1 MSTPRMI
8 VIAVC
13 CVCLVACASGGG
25 AAGPRRGGNTITAEE
40 LQEPSL
46 LGLNTYDAIQRL
58 RPNWLRERG
67 SSSIRQ
73 SGDNFPKA
81 IINDVPYPLDYLK
94 SVSIPEV
101 VEMQFISA
109 SDATTKYGTGFPNGA
124 VLVSTAQRPD

>member
-1 MSTPRMI
+1 MRTSRMNLS
-8 VIAVC
+8 AVC
-13 CVCLVACASGGG
+13 CVLLAACASSGG

-40 LQEPSL
+40 LKEPAL
-46 LGLNTYDAIQRL
+46 AGLNTYDAIQRL

-94 SVSIPEV
+94 SVGVPEV
-101 VEMQFISA
+101 TEMQFISA

-124 VLVSTAQRPD
+124 VLVLTAQRPD